1 MTVHIPGIISGGDLT
16 IKNCRFTSD
25 YIGGHVTITGLES
38 PQLGGEVVIEQE
50 VTLHCVYCHGITTND
65 YLGNCAACGGPRKK
79 VQPFIPQAT
88 LYGQPVT
95 DEDAAAFI
103 MGESKLEVNSR
114 WGGILEAWKTW
125 EV

>member
-1 MTVHIPGIISGGDLT
+1 MTVHIPGS
-16 IKNCRFTSD
+16 
-25 YIGGHVTITGLES
+25 ITGGLITAAYMNGMVMGNLS
-38 PQLGGEVVIEQE
+38 PVIEQE
-50 VTLHCVYCHGITTND
+50 ATLHCVYCHGITTND